1 MSSFFY
7 SGQVRRFLTQFIRLV
22 SNFEVLLG
30 KNRNGINSLLRVP
43 VYYGDSSRNVAS
55 ILNLNSEN
63 TMPSVPAMTV
73 NIGSIKYDRNRV
85 QEPYHV
91 SKVNIR
97 QRAYNPVTGDYTD
110 QQGDMLTVERL
121 MPVPYMLTLKLD
133 IWTSNT
139 EQKLQLFEQISVL
152 FNPSLEIQ
160 SSDSYVDWTSLSYI
174 TLVDI
179 AWTSRNVPMGAED
192 TIDVM
197 TYTFEL
203 PIWISAPAKVKRM
216 GVIQKII
223 SSIYDPADGITP
235 GADTFDI
242 QASILTSRR
251 IFTPIDLNVLYLG
264 NTLKL
269 FVSDNQIQFND
280 QSDPPYTDGD
290 WHVAVQ
296 GFGELANLPSTG
308 NVLVNGIS
316 QVRLDNDSG
325 SVVGTVAYHPTDT
338 SLLIFNADVDT
349 LPVNTLAPV
358 SGIIDPL
365 NIKVTSALLNPTV
378 GTRYLL
384 LNPIGDARNDDG
396 DPTTIDGPALWNRLG
411 QPDLVAN
418 AYDIIQW
425 NGSRWLVAFDSV
437 ATTSVEYVTN
447 LNTGIQYKWKNQQWT
462 KSVEGLYGVGAWS
475 FVP

>member
-22 SNFEVLLG
+22 SNFEVELG
-30 KNRNGINSLLRVP
+30 KNRNNIKSLMRVP
-43 VYYGDSSRNVAS
+43 VYYGDSSRSVAS

-73 NIGSIKYDRNRV
+73 NIGSIKYDRARV

-97 QRAYNPVTGDYTD
+97 QRAYDPDTGTYTNL
-110 QQGDMLTVERL
+110 QGDMLTVERL

-192 TIDVM
+192 AIDVM

-223 SSIYDPADGITP
+223 SSIYDPVDGITP
-235 GADTFDI
+235 NDTTFDI
-242 QASILTSRR
+242 EASILTSRR

-269 FVSDNQIQFND
+269 YVSQNQVQFND
-280 QSDPPYTDGD
+280 ESDPPYTDGD
-290 WHVAVQ
+290 WHEAVR
-296 GFGELANLPSTG
+296 GFGELANLPNTG
-308 NVLVNGIS
+308 NILINGIS

-349 LPVNTLAPV
+349 LPVNTLTPV
-358 SGIIDPL
+358 NGIIDPL
-365 NIKVTSALLNPTV
+365 NIKVTTTLLNPTV

-384 LNPIGDARNDDG
+384 LNPISSLVNDDG
-396 DPTTIDGPALWNRLG
+396 DPATIDGPALWNRVG

-418 AYDIIQW
+418 TYDIIQW
-425 NGSRWLVAFDSV
+425 DGSKWTVAFDSV

-447 LNTGIQYKWKNQQWT
+447 LNTGIQYKWKDRLWT

>member
-1 MSSFFY
+1 
-7 SGQVRRFLTQFIRLV
+7 
-22 SNFEVLLG
+22 
-30 KNRNGINSLLRVP
+30 
-43 VYYGDSSRNVAS
+43 
-55 ILNLNSEN
+55 
-63 TMPSVPAMTV
+63 
-73 NIGSIKYDRNRV
+73 
-85 QEPYHV
+85 
-91 SKVNIR
+91 
-97 QRAYNPVTGDYTD
+97 
-110 QQGDMLTVERL
+110 
-121 MPVPYMLTLKLD
+121 
-133 IWTSNT
+133 
-139 EQKLQLFEQISVL
+139 
-152 FNPSLEIQ
+152 
-160 SSDSYVDWTSLSYI
+160 
-174 TLVDI
+174 
-179 AWTSRNVPMGAED
+179 
-192 TIDVM
+192 M

-411 QPDLVAN
+411 QPELVAN